1 MESTFEFLRFVQSKD
16 LSFWDVKSYL
26 GTSICSQFVVI
37 KLKDYLIE
45 QNKKEKLSKYPD
57 EYFKILGVN
66 NQNGLFDAYEEQGKN
81 INQPYKKVENGWFA
95 YNPYR
100 VNVGSIGLKSA
111 QQNNEYISPAYV
123 VFSCKDALL
132 PDYLNVII
140 KTKFFNEA
148 IKANTTGSVRQTL
161 GFNNLCNIEIPLPS
175 IEKQKELVA
184 QYDALLNLAKDKEN
198 QADTMEQSIDD
209 YLMAELGIKE
219 NLQSTSNSLFQIGE
233 YKVLSNWDI
242 KTLEKNQNFLSS
254 SKYSTYKCSQILS
267 INPCTVLPSDKNT
280 EISFIPMENVSDAY
294 GKVMRLDKKNVTKA
308 KGYTKF
314 KNGDLIWAKITPC
327 MQNGKSAVLD
337 NLLNG
342 YGYGSTE
349 FYVIRNDKITEK
361 LNTNF
366 LHLLLRMKLV
376 LNEAMKT
383 FTGACGQQR
392 VPVRFIKELQIPLP
406 PLSIQHRILEEVTF
420 RKEQIKSLRE
430 ESEKLRLQ
438 AISDFEKEV
447 FN

>member
-140 KTKFFNEA
+140 K
-148 IKANTTGSVRQTL
+148 
-161 GFNNLCNIEIPLPS
+161 
-175 IEKQKELVA
+175 
-184 QYDALLNLAKDKEN
+184 N
-198 QADTMEQSIDD
+198 Q
-209 YLMAELGIKE
+209 
-219 NLQSTSNSLFQIGE
+219 
-233 YKVLSNWDI
+233 
-242 KTLEKNQNFLSS
+242 
-254 SKYSTYKCSQILS
+254 
-267 INPCTVLPSDKNT
+267 
-280 EISFIPMENVSDAY
+280 
-294 GKVMRLDKKNVTKA
+294 
-308 KGYTKF
+308 
-314 KNGDLIWAKITPC
+314 
-327 MQNGKSAVLD
+327 
-337 NLLNG
+337 
-342 YGYGSTE
+342 
-349 FYVIRNDKITEK
+349 
-361 LNTNF
+361 
-366 LHLLLRMKLV
+366 
-376 LNEAMKT
+376 
-383 FTGACGQQR
+383 
-392 VPVRFIKELQIPLP
+392 
-406 PLSIQHRILEEVTF
+406 
-420 RKEQIKSLRE
+420 
-430 ESEKLRLQ
+430 
-438 AISDFEKEV
+438 V
-447 FN
+447 F

>member
-26 GTSICSQFVVI
+26 GTSIRSQFVVI

-45 QNKKEKLSKYPD
+45 QNKKEKLFKYPD

-132 PDYLNVII
+132 PDYLNIII

-148 IKANTTGSVRQTL
+148 INANTTGSVRQTL

-175 IEKQKELVA
+175 IERQKELVA

-198 QADTMEQSIDD
+198 QAETMEQSIDD
-209 YLMAELGIKE
+209 YLMAELGIKKE
-219 NLQSTSNSLFQIGE
+219 IYIDKNPLFNIIQYKQLYKTWKPVFKKELNISEISLEDACVFVKRKWSRLDRTSFDYIEINSIDKNQQILTTTHIETKKAPSRATQEVKTGDLLIATTRPYLKKFAIVSNKNNNDICSSGFQILNAKRGF
-233 YKVLSNWDI
+233 DI
-242 KTLEKNQNFLSS
+242 EFIKIFLSS
-254 SKYSTYKCSQILS
+254 NEGVSRLSQKMTGALYPAI
-267 INPCTVLPSDKNT
+267 
-280 EISFIPMENVSDAY
+280 
-294 GKVMRLDKKNVTKA
+294 
-308 KGYTKF
+308 
-314 KNGDLIWAKITPC
+314 
-327 MQNGKSAVLD
+327 
-337 NLLNG
+337 
-342 YGYGSTE
+342 
-349 FYVIRNDKITEK
+349 
-361 LNTNF
+361 NTND
-366 LHLLLRMKLV
+366 LK
-376 LNEAMKT
+376 K
-383 FTGACGQQR
+383 
-392 VPVRFIKELQIPLP
+392 IQIPNY
-406 PLSIQHRILEEVTF
+406 PLVKQEKIVKEITL
-420 RKEQIKSLRE
+420 RKEQIKGLRAE
-430 ESEKLRLQ
+430 GEKLRLQ
-438 AISDFEKEV
+438 ALSDFEKEV